1 METEI
6 EAKFPQID
14 AEKLRLKL
22 KEIGAVLV
30 YPEVAMRR
38 KTFDLPS
45 ATLYKKGGWVR
56 VRDEGNTITLTYKQ
70 LNDRTLHGTKEI
82 TVSVDDFEKTCELLI
97 AIGFVQKSFQETKRE
112 KWRHGDVEITIDTW
126 PWVPTF
132 AEIEGLTERAVKET
146 ARTLGFD
153 WRYAM
158 HGSVENIYQ
167 IDYDFTGAEIDGW
180 QEITFID
187 PPEWFLKRKKK

>member
-1 METEI
+1 M
-6 EAKFPQID
+6 
-14 AEKLRLKL
+14 
-22 KEIGAVLV
+22 
-30 YPEVAMRR
+30 
-38 KTFDLPS
+38 
-45 ATLYKKGGWVR
+45 
-56 VRDEGNTITLTYKQ
+56 
-70 LNDRTLHGTKEI
+70 
-82 TVSVDDFEKTCELLI
+82 
-97 AIGFVQKSFQETKRE
+97 
-112 KWRHGDVEITIDTW
+112 
-126 PWVPTF
+126 PTF